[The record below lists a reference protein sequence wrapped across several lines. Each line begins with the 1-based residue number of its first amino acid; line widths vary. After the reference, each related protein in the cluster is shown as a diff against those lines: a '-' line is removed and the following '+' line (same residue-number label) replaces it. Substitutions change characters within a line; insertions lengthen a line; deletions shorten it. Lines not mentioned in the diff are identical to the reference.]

1 MESLLTLS
9 RPESLTLP
17 VPHSIRH
24 YFSAEAVALRGAKEF
39 LVRQTHSMRRRQTAL
54 KAAQRH
60 WRQELASAQEAAKDV
75 PGTKT
80 LDDVRK
86 DLEEVRRLEDS
97 LPAPQGERSTG
108 GGRETVA
115 LGHGLDCSGDSTR
128 VVT

>member
-1 MESLLTLS
+1 
-9 RPESLTLP
+9 
-17 VPHSIRH
+17 
-24 YFSAEAVALRGAKEF
+24 
-39 LVRQTHSMRRRQTAL
+39 MRRRQTAL

-60 WRQELASAQEAAKDV
+60 WRHELASAQGPDKDV

-86 DLEEVRRLEDS
+86 DLEEVRSLEDS
-97 LPAPQGERSTG
+97 LLAPRGVGSIR

-115 LGHGLDCSGDSTR
+115 LGDVLDCSGDSMR